1 MHISIYIPLIQP
13 GGAELKSIDIANQ
26 LIKCN
31 HKVTF
36 ISSVSHKSDW
46 DKLDGRV
53 NCIHLPRHSQNKPG
67 RILDKMY
74 AIARVSR
81 HYSSDKPDAIL
92 SFLDQSITI
101 AWLSRKLSSHK
112 PFLASAQTYIL
123 KKTEKSP
130 FSLSYFFKHALTES
144 DVIIVPSN
152 GVARSLVDVYEINRK
167 KCAVIPN
174 GIDIKEIQSKKN
186 AGVDFQPKKG
196 RFTISAISR
205 LVEHK
210 GLDDLLQ
217 TFSIL
222 VNFYDVELII
232 IGDGPLRNTLEKT
245 ATRLNI
251 KDRVKITGFLEN
263 PFSILSKTDLFIQ
276 ASHSEGFGTV
286 LIEAMACGVPVIAA
300 KCEGGIAEEILE
312 RGKWGELFER
322 GSPESMLKAI
332 RKNIENKKSIDTTR
346 RAQDFS
352 LELMALSYI
361 KCLENSLYNS

>member
-13 GGAELKSIDIANQ
+13 GGAELKSIDLANQ
-26 LIKCN
+26 LIECN

-36 ISSVSHKSDW
+36 ISSVINRSDW
-46 DKLDGRV
+46 NKLDGRI
-53 NCIHLPRHSQNKPG
+53 NCIHLTRHSQNKLG
-67 RILDKMY
+67 RMLDKLY
-74 AIARVSR
+74 AIARLSR

-101 AWLSRKLSSHK
+101 AWLSRKLSGHK
-112 PFLASAQTYIL
+112 PFLASAQTYIV
-123 KKTEKSP
+123 KKTEKSL
-130 FSLSYFFKHALTES
+130 FSLSYFFKHALTDS

-152 GVARSLVDVYEINRK
+152 GVARSLVDVYGIDRE

-174 GIDIKEIQSKKN
+174 GIDIEEIQSKKN
-186 AGVDFQPKKG
+186 ASTDFQPKKG

-210 GLDDLLQ
+210 GLNDLLQ

-232 IGDGPLRNTLEKT
+232 IGDGPLRNTLENT
-245 ATRLNI
+245 AARLNI
-251 KDRVKITGFLEN
+251 KDRVQITGFLEN
-263 PFSILSKTDLFIQ
+263 PFSIVSKTDLFIQ

-312 RGKWGELFER
+312 MGKWGDLFER

-332 RKNIENKKSIDTTR
+332 RNNIEKKKLIDTTQ

-352 LELMALSYI
+352 LELMVFSYI
-361 KCLENSLYNS
+361 RTLEKYRET